1 MPENEG
7 SRDADTGSTT
17 QEFNSQTSEIS
28 SPQTNT
34 IISWHPQ
41 CASIACKFHDQI
53 FMNLSRE

>member
-7 SRDADTGSTT
+7 SQDADTGSKT

-34 IISWHPQ
+34 IILCAPT